1 MRYYLAIG
9 SKWFQS
15 TRTLTLECRGS
26 PRLVWGEFRNGVA
39 DADSA
44 TFVVSENKE
53 ESTLYPD
60 CVIGFEHAAYDS
72 AKLDVAVT
80 SEQQDGSMVQRRV
93 GYGA

>member
-1 MRYYLAIG
+1 M
-9 SKWFQS
+9 
-15 TRTLTLECRGS
+15 
-26 PRLVWGEFRNGVA
+26 GEFRDGVA

-72 AKLDVAVT
+72 AKLDIAVI
-80 SEQQDGSMVQRRV
+80 SEQQSGSRTQDELVDPP
-93 GYGA
+93 G

>member
-1 MRYYLAIG
+1 M
-9 SKWFQS
+9 
-15 TRTLTLECRGS
+15 
-26 PRLVWGEFRNGVA
+26 GEFRDGVA
-39 DADSA
+39 DANSA

-80 SEQQDGSMVQRRV
+80 SEQQDGSEGRV
-93 GYGA
+93 WGIELRATLFDSRPVTETI

>member
-1 MRYYLAIG
+1 M
-9 SKWFQS
+9 
-15 TRTLTLECRGS
+15 
-26 PRLVWGEFRNGVA
+26 GEFRNGVA

-44 TFVVSENKE
+44 TFVVSKNKE

-80 SEQQDGSMVQRRV
+80 SEQQDGSMVRRGRV
-93 GYGA
+93 WGIELRATLFDSRPVTETI